1 MQVKKINNNA
11 YKKLIMYAYE
21 ICDKVELKK
30 IKHFVVN
37 KEKKQEILKIII
49 SNPKFTKENLIKNY
63 SEKTLDDIYFEYKD
77 DNRFFCD
84 NEIRK
89 KLHYKNDVE
98 YQNVLTKY
106 KKSYI
111 NSIIELFL
119 YNERCSKFLEK
130 YDNNIIDKIS
140 TEYEE
145 YYYFKMDK
153 HFIDFF
159 MNETDNIYDFT
170 FPYNLENLCIYIND
184 DIWLESVAD
193 DKLCFIN
200 CRTEEEYEKIK
211 SFGINFVKEK
221 HKKELI

>member
-63 SEKTLDDIYFEYKD
+63 SEKTLDDIYFEYKN

-119 YNERCSKFLEK
+119 YNERCIKFLEK
-130 YDNNIIDKIS
+130 YENNIIDKIS

-200 CRTEEEYEKIK
+200 CRTEEEYEKLK

>member
-1 MQVKKINNNA
+1 
-11 YKKLIMYAYE
+11 MYAYE

-63 SEKTLDDIYFEYKD
+63 SEKTLYDIYFEYKD

-119 YNERCSKFLEK
+119 YNERCIKFLEK
-130 YDNNIIDKIS
+130 YENNIIDKIS

-200 CRTEEEYEKIK
+200 CRTEEEYEKLK

>member
-63 SEKTLDDIYFEYKD
+63 SKKTLDDIYFEYKD

-106 KKSYI
+106 KKIYI

-119 YNERCSKFLEK
+119 YNERCIKFLEK
-130 YDNNIIDKIS
+130 YENNIIDKIS

-153 HFIDFF
+153 QFINFF

-184 DIWLESVAD
+184 DIWLESVVD

-200 CRTEEEYEKIK
+200 CRSEEEYEKLK
-211 SFGINFVKEK
+211 SFGIDFAKEK
-221 HKKELI
+221 YEKGLI

>member
-119 YNERCSKFLEK
+119 YNERCIKFLEK
-130 YDNNIIDKIS
+130 YENNIIDKIS

-159 MNETDNIYDFT
+159 MNETDNICDFT
-170 FPYNLENLCIYIND
+170 SPYNLENLCIYIND

-200 CRTEEEYEKIK
+200 CRTEEEYEKLK

>member
-184 DIWLESVAD
+184 DIWLESVVD

-200 CRTEEEYEKIK
+200 CRTEEEYEKLK

>member
-119 YNERCSKFLEK
+119 YNERCIKFLEK
-130 YDNNIIDKIS
+130 YENNIIDKIS

-153 HFIDFF
+153 HFIDSF

-200 CRTEEEYEKIK
+200 CRTEEEYEKLK

>member
-37 KEKKQEILKIII
+37 KEKKQENLKIII

-200 CRTEEEYEKIK
+200 CRTEEEYEKLK
-211 SFGINFVKEK
+211 SFGVNFVKEK

>member
-119 YNERCSKFLEK
+119 YNERCIKFLEK
-130 YDNNIIDKIS
+130 YENNIIDKIS

-193 DKLCFIN
+193 DKLCSIN
-200 CRTEEEYEKIK
+200 CRTEEEYEKLK

-221 HKKELI
+221 KKKELI

>member
-21 ICDKVELKK
+21 ICNKVELKK

-119 YNERCSKFLEK
+119 YNERCIKFLEK
-130 YDNNIIDKIS
+130 YENNIIDKIS

-200 CRTEEEYEKIK
+200 CRTEEEYEKLK

>member
-1 MQVKKINNNA
+1 MQISKMDKEA

-106 KKSYI
+106 KKIYI

-119 YNERCSKFLEK
+119 YNERCIKFLEK
-130 YDNNIIDKIS
+130 YENNIIDKIS

-153 HFIDFF
+153 QFINFF

-184 DIWLESVAD
+184 DIWLESVVD

-200 CRTEEEYEKIK
+200 CRSEEEYEKLK
-211 SFGINFVKEK
+211 SFGIDFVEDKFVQN
-221 HKKELI
+221 

>member
-1 MQVKKINNNA
+1 MQVKIINNNA

-63 SEKTLDDIYFEYKD
+63 SEKTLDDIYFEYKN

-119 YNERCSKFLEK
+119 YNERCIKFLEK
-130 YDNNIIDKIS
+130 YENNIIDKIS

-200 CRTEEEYEKIK
+200 CRTEEEYEKLK

>member
-119 YNERCSKFLEK
+119 YNERCIKFLEK
-130 YDNNIIDKIS
+130 YENNIIDKIS

>member
-1 MQVKKINNNA
+1 M
-11 YKKLIMYAYE
+11 
-21 ICDKVELKK
+21 
-30 IKHFVVN
+30 
-37 KEKKQEILKIII
+37 IIG
-49 SNPKFTKENLIKNY
+49 
-63 SEKTLDDIYFEYKD
+63 
-77 DNRFFCD
+77 FFCD

-119 YNERCSKFLEK
+119 YNERCIKFLEK
-130 YDNNIIDKIS
+130 YENNIIDKIS

-200 CRTEEEYEKIK
+200 CRTEEEYEKLK

-221 HKKELI
+221 HKKESI

>member
-119 YNERCSKFLEK
+119 YNERCIKFLEK
-130 YDNNIIDKIS
+130 YENNIIDKIS

-159 MNETDNIYDFT
+159 MNETDNIYEFT

-200 CRTEEEYEKIK
+200 CRTEEEYEKLK

>member
-84 NEIRK
+84 NEIIK

-119 YNERCSKFLEK
+119 YNERCIKFLEK
-130 YDNNIIDKIS
+130 YENNIIDKIS

-153 HFIDFF
+153 QFINFF
-159 MNETDNIYDFT
+159 MNETDNVYDFT

-184 DIWLESVAD
+184 DIWLEAVVD

-200 CRTEEEYEKIK
+200 CRTEEEYEKLK
-211 SFGINFVKEK
+211 SFGIDFAKEK
-221 HKKELI
+221 YEKELI

>member
-130 YDNNIIDKIS
+130 YENNIIDKIS

-200 CRTEEEYEKIK
+200 CRTEEEYEKLK

>member
-21 ICDKVELKK
+21 LCDKVELKK

-119 YNERCSKFLEK
+119 YNERCIKFLEK
-130 YDNNIIDKIS
+130 YENNIIDKIS

-200 CRTEEEYEKIK
+200 CRTEEEYEKLK

>member
-119 YNERCSKFLEK
+119 YNERCIKFLEK
-130 YDNNIIDKIS
+130 YENNIIDKIS

-184 DIWLESVAD
+184 DIWLESVVD

-200 CRTEEEYEKIK
+200 CRTEEEYEKLK

>member
-21 ICDKVELKK
+21 ICNKVELKK

>member
-119 YNERCSKFLEK
+119 YNERCIKFLEK
-130 YDNNIIDKIS
+130 YENNIIDKIS

-200 CRTEEEYEKIK
+200 CRTEEEYEKLK

>member
-30 IKHFVVN
+30 IKHFVVY

-49 SNPKFTKENLIKNY
+49 SNPKFTKENLIKKY

-119 YNERCSKFLEK
+119 YNERCIKFLEK
-130 YDNNIIDKIS
+130 YENNIIDKIS

-159 MNETDNIYDFT
+159 MIERDYINDFT

-200 CRTEEEYEKIK
+200 CRTEEEYEKLK

>member
-119 YNERCSKFLEK
+119 YNERCIKFLEK
-130 YDNNIIDKIS
+130 YENNIIDKIS

-184 DIWLESVAD
+184 DIWLEPVAD

-200 CRTEEEYEKIK
+200 CRTEEEYEKLK

>member
-49 SNPKFTKENLIKNY
+49 SNLKFTKENLIKNY

-130 YDNNIIDKIS
+130 YENNIIDKIS

-200 CRTEEEYEKIK
+200 CRTEEEYEKLK

>member
-200 CRTEEEYEKIK
+200 CRTEEEYEKLK

>member
-49 SNPKFTKENLIKNY
+49 SNPKFTKKNLIKNY

-119 YNERCSKFLEK
+119 YNERCIKFLEK
-130 YDNNIIDKIS
+130 YENNIIDKIS

-153 HFIDFF
+153 QFINFF

-184 DIWLESVAD
+184 DIWLESVVD

-200 CRTEEEYEKIK
+200 CRSEEEYEKLK
-211 SFGINFVKEK
+211 SFGIDFAKEK
-221 HKKELI
+221 YEKELI

>member
-49 SNPKFTKENLIKNY
+49 SNPKFTKKNLIKNY

-119 YNERCSKFLEK
+119 YNERCIKFLEK
-130 YDNNIIDKIS
+130 YENNIIDKIS

-153 HFIDFF
+153 QFINFF

-184 DIWLESVAD
+184 DIWLESVVD

-200 CRTEEEYEKIK
+200 CRTEEEYEKLK
-211 SFGINFVKEK
+211 SFGIDFAKEK
-221 HKKELI
+221 YEKELI

>member
-200 CRTEEEYEKIK
+200 CRTEEEYEKLK

-221 HKKELI
+221 HKIELI

>member
-119 YNERCSKFLEK
+119 YNERCIKFLEK

-200 CRTEEEYEKIK
+200 CRTEEEYEKLK

>member
-119 YNERCSKFLEK
+119 YNERCIKFLEK
-130 YDNNIIDKIS
+130 YENNIIDKIS

-153 HFIDFF
+153 QFINFF
-159 MNETDNIYDFT
+159 MDETDNIYDFT

-184 DIWLESVAD
+184 DIWLESVVD

-200 CRTEEEYEKIK
+200 CRSEEEYEKLK
-211 SFGINFVKEK
+211 SFGIDFAKEK
-221 HKKELI
+221 YEKELI

>member
-11 YKKLIMYAYE
+11 YKKLIMYVYE
-21 ICDKVELKK
+21 ICDKFELKK

-49 SNPKFTKENLIKNY
+49 SNPKFTKEYLIKNY
-63 SEKTLDDIYFEYKD
+63 SKKILDDIYFEYKD

-119 YNERCSKFLEK
+119 YNERCIKFLEK
-130 YDNNIIDKIS
+130 YENNIIDKIS

-200 CRTEEEYEKIK
+200 CRTEEEYEKLK

>member
-1 MQVKKINNNA
+1 M
-11 YKKLIMYAYE
+11 
-21 ICDKVELKK
+21 
-30 IKHFVVN
+30 
-37 KEKKQEILKIII
+37 
-49 SNPKFTKENLIKNY
+49 
-63 SEKTLDDIYFEYKD
+63 
-77 DNRFFCD
+77 
-84 NEIRK
+84 
-89 KLHYKNDVE
+89 
-98 YQNVLTKY
+98 
-106 KKSYI
+106 
-111 NSIIELFL
+111 FL
-119 YNERCSKFLEK
+119 YIERCIKYLEK
-130 YDNNIIDKIS
+130 YENNIIDKIS

-200 CRTEEEYEKIK
+200 CRTEEEYEKLK

>member
-1 MQVKKINNNA
+1 
-11 YKKLIMYAYE
+11 MYAYE

>member
-1 MQVKKINNNA
+1 M
-11 YKKLIMYAYE
+11 
-21 ICDKVELKK
+21 
-30 IKHFVVN
+30 VN
-37 KEKKQEILKIII
+37 KEKKQENLKIII

>member
-1 MQVKKINNNA
+1 
-11 YKKLIMYAYE
+11 MYAYE
-21 ICDKVELKK
+21 ICDKVEFKK

-119 YNERCSKFLEK
+119 YNERCIKFLEK
-130 YDNNIIDKIS
+130 YENNIIDKIS

-200 CRTEEEYEKIK
+200 CRTEEEYEKLK

>member
-37 KEKKQEILKIII
+37 KEKKQEILRIII

-119 YNERCSKFLEK
+119 YNERCIKFLEK
-130 YDNNIIDKIS
+130 YENNIIDKIS

-200 CRTEEEYEKIK
+200 CRTEEEYEKLK

>member
-111 NSIIELFL
+111 NSII
-119 YNERCSKFLEK
+119 
-130 YDNNIIDKIS
+130 
-140 TEYEE
+140 
-145 YYYFKMDK
+145 
-153 HFIDFF
+153 DFF

-200 CRTEEEYEKIK
+200 CRTEEEYEKLK

>member
-1 MQVKKINNNA
+1 MQVKKNNNNA

-119 YNERCSKFLEK
+119 YNERCIKFLEK
-130 YDNNIIDKIS
+130 YENNIIDKIS

-200 CRTEEEYEKIK
+200 CRTEEEYEKLK

>member
-1 MQVKKINNNA
+1 
-11 YKKLIMYAYE
+11 MYAYE
-21 ICDKVELKK
+21 ICDLVELKK

-49 SNPKFTKENLIKNY
+49 SNPKLTKENLIKNY

-119 YNERCSKFLEK
+119 YNERCIKFLEK
-130 YDNNIIDKIS
+130 YENNIIDKIS

-200 CRTEEEYEKIK
+200 CRTEEEYEKLK
-211 SFGINFVKEK
+211 SFGIIFVKEK

>member
-63 SEKTLDDIYFEYKD
+63 SEKTLDDIYFEYKA

-119 YNERCSKFLEK
+119 YNERCIKFLEK
-130 YDNNIIDKIS
+130 YENNIIDKIS

-200 CRTEEEYEKIK
+200 CRTEEEYEKLK

>member
-21 ICDKVELKK
+21 ICDNVELKK

-119 YNERCSKFLEK
+119 YNERCIKFLEK
-130 YDNNIIDKIS
+130 YENNIIDKIS

-200 CRTEEEYEKIK
+200 CRTEEEYEKLK

-221 HKKELI
+221 NKKELI